1 MVISKINYY
10 NWKDWNLDNIKI
22 DFEKITVKL
31 SDDNDINIQLDVYH
45 YIGLSYLGHWDETVI
60 DDIKV
65 SKTGELI
72 KKSIDEVTKN
82 YGKNPIKGGGIK
94 NINDDWLQI
103 NIKLIDGVVIKFVCR
118 EIGLIKIP

>member
-1 MVISKINYY
+1 MISKINYY